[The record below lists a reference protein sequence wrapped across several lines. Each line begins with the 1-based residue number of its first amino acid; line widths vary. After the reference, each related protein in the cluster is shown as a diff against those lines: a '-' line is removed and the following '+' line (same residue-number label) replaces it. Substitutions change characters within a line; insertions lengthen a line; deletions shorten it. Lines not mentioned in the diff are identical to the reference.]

1 MREIFYC
8 DVEQCSST
16 GTFILI
22 DFFFFFLNFAP
33 TIPLGGE
40 EEYVYSC
47 EKTDCYFTGHLHW
60 SDPWINIVENG
71 IFFNFFFFFFLL
83 ADLFSKRVE
92 RLVDIHMPN
101 G

>member
-1 MREIFYC
+1 
-8 DVEQCSST
+8 
-16 GTFILI
+16 
-22 DFFFFFLNFAP
+22 
-33 TIPLGGE
+33 
-40 EEYVYSC
+40 VYSC

-71 IFFNFFFFFFLL
+71 IFFNFFFFFCLL